1 MIILM
6 DNFRRPEPNYSD
18 DSLDYRH
25 IRGNALPARKYALHG
40 VASPVL
46 PDAFDDFNAKDFI
59 DRAYALATQI

>member
-6 DNFRRPEPNYSD
+6 DNFRRPEQNYTD

-25 IRGNALPARKYALHG
+25 VRGNALPVRKYASRDA
-40 VASPVL
+40 ASPVL
-46 PDAFDDFNAKDFI
+46 PDDFDDFNAKNFI